1 MKTIITL
8 FTSMLLTCLTSN
20 LTAQVTDS
28 LEIIPANPT
37 TTDTVKVICY
47 TTWMSVVP
55 GQPCGYPLLNSS
67 LNINNNE
74 IDVYKTPL
82 DSVDSNYIV
91 LWVLCNSIDTITV
104 GRLNAGTY
112 DLTYHLGS
120 ISDTTIT

>member
-1 MKTIITL
+1 MKVLITL

-28 LEIIPANPT
+28 LEIIPVNPT

-82 DSVDSNYIV
+82 DSKTLI
-91 LWVLCNSIDTITV
+91 
-104 GRLNAGTY
+104 
-112 DLTYHLGS
+112 YHCKTHPDG
-120 ISDTTIT
+120 